1 MIHLTSLNRKRLC
14 LGAFGLMAMAL
25 IAPTVSQ
32 GQVAQPTGV
41 TDIDR
46 GRLSSSV
53 NEEAKGARARVISPT
68 GTLEARSSR
77 VLRSLPAAHD
87 RAEFSRSTRVA
98 LISAGV
104 VAAAVVAYWLFLS
117 LDRHS

>member
-53 NEEAKGARARVISPT
+53 NEEAKGART
-68 GTLEARSSR
+68 GDQPGRHFGSTLVESAPLSSGR
-77 VLRSLPAAHD
+77 
-87 RAEFSRSTRVA
+87 T
-98 LISAGV
+98 
-104 VAAAVVAYWLFLS
+104 
-117 LDRHS
+117 